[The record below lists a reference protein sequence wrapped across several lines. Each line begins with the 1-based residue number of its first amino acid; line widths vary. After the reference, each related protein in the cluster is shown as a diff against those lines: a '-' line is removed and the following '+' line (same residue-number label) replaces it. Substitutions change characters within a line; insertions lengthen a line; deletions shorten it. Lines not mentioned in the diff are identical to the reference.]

1 MDELTQ
7 KISKFLL
14 TNPNSSAREIGKEIG
29 FSKNAVNSCL
39 YASEGA
45 HFSKEGLTPPLWR
58 NLGKYPKTEVGEA
71 KLTAFNDY
79 ESDEDLEF
87 EIDDGDE
94 FVDEDQ
100 EEAWIRLNIEDQEL
114 FLKLSSC
121 ISRGEILS
129 KPDRRLMNQLLN
141 RVRQLERSRESSVE
155 REDQKTENKVKY
167 AAKINEKVI
176 ELWSADEQHKYAIEA
191 LSSQFESNLRKLAY
205 GHLISRKEKLFE
217 QEDEGEIEIR
227 QVKGRKQVEA
237 VSSSIDTRLTN
248 LENMSDED
256 LVSSTVRFA
265 WISRGR
271 TSRPDAKSTTEML
284 PQFEEDDDVK
294 FYRSRFLR
302 ILQRI
307 ESA

>member
-14 TNPNSSAREIGKEIG
+14 ANPNSSAREICKEIG

-39 YASEGA
+39 YANEGA
-45 HFSKEGLTPPLWR
+45 HFSKEGLTPPLWK
-58 NLGKYPKTEVGEA
+58 NLGDSSETETAEIELAAFDHDESSEDFEA
-71 KLTAFNDY
+71 EN
-79 ESDEDLEF
+79 
-87 EIDDGDE
+87 
-94 FVDEDQ
+94 EDQ
-100 EEAWIRLNIEDQEL
+100 EEDWTRLNTEDQQAYL
-114 FLKLSSC
+114 AIKTFVDC
-121 ISRGEILS
+121 GAQISKE
-129 KPDRRLMNQLLN
+129 DRRRMNQLK
-141 RVRQLERSRESSVE
+141 ERIRRSKRNEESLVE
-155 REDQKTENKVKY
+155 REERKTENKAKY
-167 AAKINEKVI
+167 AAKVNEKVS
-176 ELWSADEQHKYAIEA
+176 ELWSADEQNKYAIEA

-237 VSSSIDTRLTN
+237 VSSSIDTRLSN